1 MAAKYDVITVA
12 DEVLRLAKAAGMQL
26 SPMKLM
32 KLVYIAHGWHL
43 VIKDSDLF
51 ANRIEAWKYGP
62 VIPDLYH
69 ATKRFGREDI
79 PPHLIEDEDD
89 NVDADT
95 RDFLKD
101 VLDKY
106 GQFSAIQLSRK
117 THVAGSP
124 WDQVYREGLMGIE
137 IPDSII
143 EKYYK
148 DLLNA

>member
-1 MAAKYDVITVA
+1 MTAKYDVITVA
-12 DEVLRLAKAAGMQL
+12 DEVLRLAKQAGMQL

-69 ATKRFGREDI
+69 ATKRFGREPI
-79 PPHLIEDEDD
+79 PLHLIEDEDD
-89 NVDADT
+89 NVEAGT
-95 RDFLKD
+95 RDFLQD
-101 VLDKY
+101 VLNKY
-106 GQFSAIQLSRK
+106 GKFSAIQLSRM
-117 THVAGSP
+117 THVSGSP
-124 WDQVYREGLMGIE
+124 WDQVYRDDEMGTE
-137 IPDSII
+137 IPDRII

-148 DLLNA
+148 ELLNG